1 MGKARSLRRRQ
12 LRQALRVPWW
22 YWLLLAAIALVGGI
36 LIAISAMGPR
46 VRASGLSIEG
56 DYFLGASDAPVTI
69 YEWGNFT

>member
-12 LRQALRVPWW
+12 LRQALRVPLW
-22 YWLLLAAIALVGGI
+22 YWILLAAIALVGSV
-36 LIAISAMGPR
+36 LIAISTAVPR
-46 VRASGLSIEG
+46 VRTGGLSTEG